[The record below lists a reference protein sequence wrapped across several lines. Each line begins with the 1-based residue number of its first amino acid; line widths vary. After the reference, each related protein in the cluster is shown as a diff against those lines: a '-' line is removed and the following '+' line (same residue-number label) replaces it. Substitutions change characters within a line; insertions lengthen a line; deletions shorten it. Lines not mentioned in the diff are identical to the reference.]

1 MTTCILIPSYEKYR
15 VLAGFTA
22 SQIDHHWREHPP
34 IFFCGLSVPAHETH
48 TLLMFERASDDWLG
62 ILIDAVRELR
72 KRGFR
77 MVYVILDD
85 HPPLGPCRYDILNN
99 VLPEVM
105 LSRGAEIISLFGSG
119 QGRNIEGDV
128 VLEAGIGFEQLPDS
142 YLWRYSLHPALWS
155 LQALEILLS
164 KLDVEITTRDG
175 RTPWAFERLSGV
187 RISKGETKNM
197 TRCYRL
203 TSNGSTASQKDQLI
217 ALLYRVCGQGSRSIA
232 GMVGGSAA
240 WNRMSCRFDFIHHYF
255 GGPYPMIWQGIMAKG
270 TLNPQFVKFCQY
282 FLKANVSNTV
292 SALLFDD
299 VPSVKKS

>member
-1 MTTCILIPSYEKYR
+1 
-15 VLAGFTA
+15 
-22 SQIDHHWREHPP
+22 
-34 IFFCGLSVPAHETH
+34 
-48 TLLMFERASDDWLG
+48 MFERASDDWLG

-197 TRCYRL
+197 TRC
-203 TSNGSTASQKDQLI
+203 
-217 ALLYRVCGQGSRSIA
+217 
-232 GMVGGSAA
+232 
-240 WNRMSCRFDFIHHYF
+240 CRFDFIHHYF